1 MPRSSTSSEFAD
13 DEHRAQAEE
22 LLLDIGRFAVAFE
35 RVCEGMRYAVIFMF
49 QSQGL
54 QHQGLAQVVIGD
66 KTSAELQALPG
77 AMFSELRART
87 DEADQKAV
95 HALLKEVKELTEA
108 RNVVIH
114 SAWSFGQNAA
124 FAELYATAIRPR
136 TKQNKGAVPEIHG
149 ISAQY
154 LRQLTERSNALQI
167 KLQRLQNCIIQ
178 DGLNVATELSRPV

>member
-1 MPRSSTSSEFAD
+1 MYSEFAN

-22 LLLDIGRFAVAFE
+22 LLLALGRFAVAFE
-35 RVCEGMRYAVIFMF
+35 RVCEGMRHAIMLAF
-49 QSQGL
+49 QSEGL

-66 KTSAELQALPG
+66 KTSAELQVLLGALVG
-77 AMFSELRART
+77 ELRART

-136 TKQNKGAVPEIHG
+136 TKQNRGAVPEIHG
-149 ISAQY
+149 MSAQY
-154 LRQLTERSNALQI
+154 LRQLTETSNALQI
-167 KLQRLQNCIIQ
+167 RLQRLQNCIIR
-178 DGLNVATELSRPV
+178 DDLKVATELSRAV

>member
-1 MPRSSTSSEFAD
+1 MYSEFAN

-22 LLLDIGRFAVAFE
+22 LLLELGRFAVAFE
-35 RVCEGMRYAVIFMF
+35 RVCEGMRHAIMLVF
-49 QSQGL
+49 QSEGL

-66 KTSAELQALPG
+66 KTSTELQILLGALVG
-77 AMFSELRART
+77 ELRART

-114 SAWSFGQNAA
+114 SAWRFGQNVA

-136 TKQNKGAVPEIHG
+136 TKQNRGAVPEIHG
-149 ISAQY
+149 VSAQY
-154 LRQLTERSNALQI
+154 LRQLTKTSNALQI
-167 KLQRLQNCIIQ
+167 RLQRLQNCIIR
-178 DGLNVATELSRPV
+178 DDLKVATELSQTV

>member
-1 MPRSSTSSEFAD
+1 
-13 DEHRAQAEE
+13 
-22 LLLDIGRFAVAFE
+22 
-35 RVCEGMRYAVIFMF
+35 
-49 QSQGL
+49 
-54 QHQGLAQVVIGD
+54 
-66 KTSAELQALPG
+66 
-77 AMFSELRART
+77 MFSELRART
-87 DEADQKAV
+87 DEADLKAV

-136 TKQNKGAVPEIHG
+136 TKQNRGAVPEIHG